1 MPAHRSVT
9 HLFGAAAE
17 AAAVA
22 SRSLGTGPAAAVL
35 FWGNPP
41 EVEVVHQTGVPDDVC
56 RALSAAGGRYL
67 ADAVRR
73 HGRPMRLEASALPV
87 DAVALA
93 AALRSHEL
101 TAVVVLPLYGER
113 GVLGCLVAPQS
124 EGAVVPA
131 DEARWREASRF
142 LAALQVAAG
151 AAALHTLLGEDGG
164 GATLCDGVVVVDR
177 WERVLF
183 ADGLVLGNPGWE
195 GPDPFGRSLDQ
206 LPGGTLL
213 STVPTGTPGALSW
226 EQHLFPPVEGR
237 GIPVEMAAVPAALD
251 EDGDTGT
258 RIVLVRDLR
267 ADDAH
272 VDAQSRIVSLA
283 LRLTHA
289 AAELTAALPA
299 PPAPG
304 EEEVMPRSFVEAAR
318 SVPALGRAV
327 LERVLGEGAVRRS
340 DLNQAT
346 SEVLD
351 RGREEMEAA
360 RVSVFTFLRPGLGT
374 VPADA
379 LELRDVL
386 RTLIGKARRS
396 LRASG
401 GTLTARTWPEEGFAC
416 LAISDD
422 GAGVGLSKATT
433 AASFQPLFADEQDG
447 LDSELDAVKATV
459 ERWGGRFLVEQRP
472 GVWNRYTLMLPED
485 APVGPV
491 PKRAKPRR
499 TRAAAPAPVSI
510 DPGLHVLVVDDN
522 AALRSVV
529 KRFLERRGHEV
540 TEAVDGE
547 EALGLCGG
555 REFDRLIVDVCMP
568 NKTGPEFYA
577 GLESVAP
584 TLRSRTFFMTGG
596 GLQADDER
604 FVLECGRPAIMKPF
618 DLSELA
624 RTVEAQV

>member
-1 MPAHRSVT
+1 MPTHRRAS

-17 AAAVA
+17 AAAAA

-41 EVEVVHQTGVPDDVC
+41 EVEVVRRNGVPDDVC
-56 RALSAAGGRYL
+56 RALAAAGGRHL
-67 ADAVRR
+67 AEAVRR
-73 HGRPMRLEASALPV
+73 QAQPMRVRTSDLPAEAA
-87 DAVALA
+87 ALA
-93 AALRSHEL
+93 ASLRGHEL
-101 TAVVVLPLYGER
+101 TDLVVLPLHGER
-113 GVLGCLVAPQS
+113 GVLGCLVAPQAEDATALPVGS
-124 EGAVVPA
+124 
-131 DEARWREASRF
+131 RWREASRI

-151 AAALHTLLGEDGG
+151 AAALRMALAEEG
-164 GATLCDGVVVVDR
+164 GASSAPFDGVVVVDR

-183 ADGLVLGNPGWE
+183 ADGVVLDNPGWE

-213 STVPTGTPGALSW
+213 SALKTGTPDALGW
-226 EQHLFPPVEGR
+226 AQHLFPPIDGR
-237 GIPVEMAAVPAALD
+237 GIPVEMASVPAGL
-251 EDGDTGT
+251 EDGGDSGS

-267 ADDAH
+267 ADGDPHRDSA
-272 VDAQSRIVSLA
+272 SRMVALV

-299 PPAPG
+299 ELAEG
-304 EEEVMPRSFVEAAR
+304 EESVIPASFLDAAR

-327 LERVLGEGAVRRS
+327 LERVLGPEGVVRC

-346 SEVLD
+346 SEALD
-351 RGREEMEAA
+351 RVRDELGAA
-360 RVSVFTFLRPGLGT
+360 RVSVFSFLRPGLGT

-379 LELRDVL
+379 LELRHVL

-401 GTLTARTWPEEGFAC
+401 GTLTARTWSEEGFAC

-422 GAGVGLSKATT
+422 GTGVGLSKDAT

-447 LDSELDAVKATV
+447 LDAELDAVKATV
-459 ERWGGRFLVEQRP
+459 DRWGGRFLVEQRP
-472 GVWNRYTLMLPED
+472 GVWNRYTLMLRESFNDARRIPRPARPRRA
-485 APVGPV
+485 APV
-491 PKRAKPRR
+491 KNEA
-499 TRAAAPAPVSI
+499 
-510 DPGLHVLVVDDN
+510 GLHVLVVDDN

-529 KRFLERRGHEV
+529 KRYLERRGHQV

-547 EALGLCGG
+547 QALGLCGG
-555 REFDRLIVDVCMP
+555 REFDRLIVDVGMP

-577 GLESVAP
+577 GLEDVAP
-584 TLRSRTFFMTGG
+584 VLRTRTFFMTGG
-596 GLQADDER
+596 GLEEHDER
-604 FVLECGRPAIMKPF
+604 FVFESGRPAIMKPF

-624 RTVEAQV
+624 KTVEAAV